1 MSKTAVYSWRLS
13 PELKLALA
21 EAARKNRESTAEL
34 LERIARDWLTRSAS
48 PEDEATQRRL
58 HARAASFLGT
68 IEGGDA
74 GRATNARELIRARL
88 ARRRERRAT

>member
-21 EAARKNRESTAEL
+21 EAARRNRESIAEL
-34 LERIARDWLTRSAS
+34 LERIAREWLRRSSA
-48 PEDEATQRRL
+48 PEDEEAQRRL
-58 HARAASFLGT
+58 HAEAAKYVGV

-74 GRATNARELIRARL
+74 ERATNARELVRARL
-88 ARRRERRAT
+88 ARRRELSAP